1 MPSPYL
7 SRIKLEKELEKRAQE
22 IKQKRERSEKLIKDI
37 ESGLNI
43 LKKYVDVGTYLN
55 DFKKAKDAFSI
66 KDFDKALGILEPMFT
81 KLSREAT
88 KVFEE
93 NEKKIAKL
101 LSSGKIEDSPKI
113 KANMDEAKSKLSTNF
128 VESLNIMEN
137 ISLQIS
143 SSLKDLAERRRREIL
158 AKITG
163 LENFEDIKEEIEKIS
178 GSSLEILDSLEKIE
192 KKIRDRVKKIMNEKI
207 TEADKLI
214 AIAKSAH
221 YTLSVD
227 EGKKND
233 AENALKNG
241 DFSAAIRAS
250 KEYLKDTK
258 SAFKLFFTK
267 IIDISKILIGEG
279 EAMGE
284 DMSGPKSLLEGA
296 REAYEKEELEEAVNL
311 VRKATEEAEKIKLR
325 KVMDLIKIARDR
337 LLEAKNNGIDIGPY
351 LSMIENARNFIKIG
365 KHKRAYDTVQNAINM
380 VERRVN
386 LYSQLK
392 SEIKEL
398 KDTIEGFK
406 RENIILEGVED
417 KLAEIEKKVD
427 EKPEDAE
434 RMIDDL
440 KNLIKVN
447 IREIATSL
455 TQEINSKISKAQ
467 EAGIDL
473 EDLKIE
479 VENTYKLIEEENYK
493 DAIITLRKIE
503 ERLYTTILDS
513 IKSRISDFEKYEELK
528 RDLEDLK
535 NYVDSGDIDSSLE
548 KVKAMESEVFKI
560 EAKKY
565 EDMLMD
571 LESKCDFLRSL
582 GEDVSKIEEYIN
594 SARNALNSKE
604 LGKVEEHV
612 KEARALIET
621 FSKSIAQRAFES
633 AKDSLDDALRA
644 GIDMKKNGIE
654 DMLTEA
660 EKCLKN
666 GDYQGVLEHTSKL
679 KKLVQELIG
688 KIKKLDERRGALES
702 RLEELRDMGLKVDEL
717 EKLLKDIE
725 REIKEN
731 NFDSAEEL
739 INQGFEM
746 ATLIQLEGKIEA
758 LKDEIEAL
766 GRIMRDFNLRKEY
779 LSITGEFFLKY
790 RNKEYEALEEVGKET
805 LEKLRK
811 SVEKVFENYVSQI
824 ESMVQDLQDMGAT
837 INTKPIREGKELFW
851 GGDIIGAFSILKKFE
866 EDVKRIH
873 GDKMKLQEIEDRISS
888 LLAIMSSLGLNSDK
902 FADRIKEVE
911 EIEDNSEKISK
922 LEELLKE
929 LEDAIREKINAI
941 LSTVENELDK
951 MRRMGED
958 VTAAEGMISRA
969 RSKMNQG
976 NYKTAL
982 YLMFE
987 ALEEV
992 ENIEM
997 QKNTA
1002 YEMLRTTEMKI
1013 KSMGRLL
1020 PPDIVKEY
1028 KNARILFLNERYRE
1042 AIHRILEISEK
1053 LWSIER
1059 TIYIIK
1065 DRNAKIKVYIQQAKK
1080 KGIDMK
1086 DVLLSLARAKSEL
1099 QKLNYEAA
1107 LRFVNDAYKRAR
1119 RSIEST
1125 KEQYRVK
1132 YEPLLKMLI
1141 EFDLRDKFEDL
1152 VKSIDE
1158 AFEKDDISRAESL
1171 INQLKVEIDNALKER
1186 MSAFMDEFE
1195 ERRAFVENSSLRGK
1209 INLAEERRKLEELM
1223 ENPRDFFKNFPKVME
1238 KVDSIIPEILKNY
1251 IDEFVENVKNFEK
1264 AGVSVSDYIEKAK
1277 DLADKI
1283 GERDYKEIMEDLQSL
1298 KNNFEVYIDEYS
1310 KEKMQRSLSMVA
1322 KYSKKKAEE
1331 FKERMEE
1338 LYEKKDYL
1346 NLIKLTDEAISYV
1359 GNYRNL
1365 VSRFNTKA
1373 LSLKDLIKRAISL
1386 GLNMDKQIKKLK
1398 VILASPED
1406 LEKAIEKMDV
1416 IANEINEEID
1426 KLKPEIKVTIMNANK
1441 TDDRYMVKLEIK
1453 NTGNVDANNI
1463 SITMNGALNTDK
1475 PIGVV
1480 KLAKSGTEYV
1490 DTLLTPGEGDAV
1502 HINLKYQRFDNR
1514 EYEEEITTKFKVSK
1528 KGFHIEKNKEKVK
1541 CTLCRGTILPG
1552 LDIVVC
1558 DNCGAVYHLPCA
1570 KRAGKCLKCGTP
1582 FNFE

>member
-101 LSSGKIEDSPKI
+101 LSSGKIEDSAKI

-192 KKIRDRVKKIMNEKI
+192 KKIRDRVKKIMDEKI

-221 YTLSVD
+221 YTLPVD

-241 DFSAAIRAS
+241 DFSAAIKAS
-250 KEYLKDTK
+250 NEYLKDTK

-267 IIDISKILIGEG
+267 IMDISKILIGEG

-284 DMSGPKSLLEGA
+284 DMSSPKSLLEMAG
-296 REAYEKEELEEAVNL
+296 EAYEKEELEEAVNL

-325 KVMDLIKIARDR
+325 KVMDLIKIARDK

-398 KDTIEGFK
+398 EDTIEGLK

-455 TQEINSKISKAQ
+455 TQEINSRISKAQ
-467 EAGIDL
+467 ETGIDL

-479 VENTYKLIEEENYK
+479 VDNTYKLIEEENYK

-503 ERLYTTILDS
+503 ERLYTNILDS
-513 IKSRISDFEKYEELK
+513 VKSRISDFEKYEELK

-594 SARNALNSKE
+594 SARNALNSKD

-621 FSKSIAQRAFES
+621 FSKSIAQRAYES
-633 AKDSLDDALRA
+633 AKDSMDDAIRA
-644 GIDMKKNGIE
+644 GIDVKKNGIE

-679 KKLVQELIG
+679 KNVVQELIG
-688 KIKKLDERRGALES
+688 KIKRLDERRGALES
-702 RLEELRDMGLKVDEL
+702 RMEELRDLGLEVDEL

-725 REIKEN
+725 REIKES

-739 INQGFEM
+739 INQGFER

-811 SVEKVFENYVSQI
+811 SVERVFENYVSQI

-873 GDKMKLQEIEDRISS
+873 GDKMKLQEIEDRLSS

-902 FADRIKEVE
+902 FAGRIKEVE

-969 RSKMNQG
+969 RSQMNQG

-992 ENIEM
+992 ENVGM

-1020 PPDIVKEY
+1020 PPDIIKEY

-1152 VKSIDE
+1152 VKAIDE

-1186 MSAFMDEFE
+1186 MRTLMDEFE
-1195 ERRAFVENSSLRGK
+1195 ERRAFVENSPLRNK
-1209 INLAEERRKLEELM
+1209 INLAEDRKKLEELM
-1223 ENPRDFFKNFPKVME
+1223 ENPRDFFKTFPKVME
-1238 KVDSIIPEILKNY
+1238 RVNSIIPEILKNY

-1277 DLADKI
+1277 DLADKT
-1283 GERDYKEIMEDLQSL
+1283 GESDYKEIMEDLQAL
-1298 KNNFEVYIDEYS
+1298 KNNFEVYIEEYS

-1322 KYSKKKAEE
+1322 KYSEKKAEE
-1331 FKERMEE
+1331 FKKRMEE

-1386 GLNMDKQIKKLK
+1386 GLNMDNQIKKLK
-1398 VILASPED
+1398 VILSSPED

-1416 IANEINEEID
+1416 IANEIKEEID
-1426 KLKPEIKVTIMNANK
+1426 KLKPEIKITIMNANK

-1453 NTGNVDANNI
+1453 NTGNVDAKNI

-1514 EYEEEITTKFKVSK
+1514 EYEEELTIKFKVSK

-1570 KRAGKCLKCGTP
+1570 KRVGKCLKCGTP